1 MEIVIS
7 SMSFSTLE
15 IRSSQRSRLKR
26 TPSARS
32 STMSWCGQRSQSAA
46 PLSGLRRRLVKPPII
61 SAASCWRE
69 RGLER
74 VSSAWVTQS
83 LDLEALSLFSSFA
96 APSPSCALS
105 PVTRPSSAAT
115 LMEFCCLP
123 SMHPRIHMHVQRL
136 VLHSK
141 LQVTFASMATHLCTQ
156 NARLVPSFMSRVSTI
171 TIKH

>member
-1 MEIVIS
+1 ME
-7 SMSFSTLE
+7 
-15 IRSSQRSRLKR
+15 R

-32 STMSWCGQRSQSAA
+32 STISWRSQRSQSAA
-46 PLSGLRRRLVKPPII
+46 PLSGLRRRFVKPPII

-96 APSPSCALS
+96 APSPSCALG

-123 SMHPRIHMHVQRL
+123 SMHPCIHMHVQRL
-136 VLHSK
+136 VLLPVISTTGTSP
-141 LQVTFASMATHLCTQ
+141 VSASHDYH
-156 NARLVPSFMSRVSTI
+156 P
-171 TIKH
+171 